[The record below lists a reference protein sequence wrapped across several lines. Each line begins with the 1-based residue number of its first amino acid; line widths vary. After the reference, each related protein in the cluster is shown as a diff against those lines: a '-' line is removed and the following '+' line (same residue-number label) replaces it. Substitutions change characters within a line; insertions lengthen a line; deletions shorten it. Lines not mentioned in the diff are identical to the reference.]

1 MNILFMTRETYPH
14 KIGGREVFLYHLTNE
29 LANRKNNVWLLCE
42 KGSGEPNKNI
52 HYIEQKL
59 IPIPRLRFLSFFLK
73 SILSVKSISNE
84 VGIINAHFH
93 DINCLLLPILKIIFK
108 IPYVITVH
116 GGGLKEWENKWL
128 FKFAF
133 GNANS
138 IIAVSDAI
146 KKEYEKRGCRNV
158 ITIPPVLPI
167 EKNIINVEQKMTRY
181 GINPETKVILFLGR
195 LTPNK
200 NPDLLLEAFRS
211 LGTEYITR
219 KKLSLVYVGGGPLKG
234 KLENMIQEYRLEKW
248 TKIVGSVPHEQVSG
262 WFEVADLYILPSDYE
277 GFPLSIV
284 EAMSHGV
291 PVIATDT
298 RGINEIITH
307 GENGLLFPIG
317 NIQALKTLLIEM
329 FESDLKRKEI
339 GDHAKK
345 FIEEHYS
352 FGKIVNDYISVY
364 GDVISKWK
372 SGRPEQNSKNPQK

>member
-1 MNILFMTRETYPH
+1 MTRETYPQ
-14 KIGGREVFLYHLTNE
+14 KVGGREVFLYHLTNE
-29 LANRKNNVWLLCE
+29 LASRENNIWLLCE
-42 KGSGEPNKNI
+42 KGSGERNKNI

-59 IPIPRLRFLSFFLK
+59 IPIPRLRFLSFFLS
-73 SILSVKSISNE
+73 SILSFKKVCKE
-84 VGIINAHFH
+84 VEIINAHFH
-93 DINCLLLPILKIIFK
+93 DINCLLLPLLKAFFK

-116 GGGLKEWENKWL
+116 GGGLKRWGSKLL
-128 FKFAF
+128 FKIAY
-133 GNANS
+133 GNAS
-138 IIAVSDAI
+138 CVITVSESI
-146 KKEYEKRGCRNV
+146 KKEYEKRGIKN
-158 ITIPPVLPI
+158 ITTIPPVLPVVKSVI
-167 EKNIINVEQKMTRY
+167 DTRLKVAEN
-181 GINPETKVILFLGR
+181 GLNPEGKIILFLGR

-200 NPDLLLEAFRS
+200 HPDLVLEAFRS
-211 LGTEYITR
+211 LGMEYITR

-307 GENGLLFPIG
+307 GKNGLLFPIG

-329 FESDLKRKEI
+329 FESELKRKEI

-364 GDVISKWK
+364 EDVISKWK
-372 SGRPEQNSKNPQK
+372 SGSPDQNSKNPKK